1 MSVDNT
7 MSMTF
12 EGRSLVVR
20 YDDNGL
26 TIIKKN
32 GEGDTNLF
40 IGLNP
45 DEAIEFMT
53 IIGMGNAAI
62 AMGERATTLPQHDTP
77 FNVFERTIRAE
88 QFPDGPFTSGP
99 YPYPTTGKD
108 EIDEEEDNR

>member
-1 MSVDNT
+1 MSGDNT

-12 EGRSLVVR
+12 EGNSLVVR

-32 GEGDTNLF
+32 GDADTNLF

-45 DEAIEFMT
+45 DEAIEFMN

-62 AMGERATTLPQHDTP
+62 AVGGRGSTLPKRDITYNP
-77 FNVFERTIRAE
+77 FE
-88 QFPDGPFTSGP
+88 FPNGPFTSGP